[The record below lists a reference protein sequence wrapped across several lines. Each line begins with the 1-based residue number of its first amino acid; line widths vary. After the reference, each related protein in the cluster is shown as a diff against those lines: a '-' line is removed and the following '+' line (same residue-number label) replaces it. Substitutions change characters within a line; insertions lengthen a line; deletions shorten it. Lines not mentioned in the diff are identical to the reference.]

1 MAVEAAAAEAAV
13 SPDVVAADAE
23 VAVAEDAVVAKSS
36 FADLPQLGVGIGF
49 RPTYRSQLFIHRA
62 QVDFLEIIA
71 DHYYHITPPVGD
83 ELHLLA
89 NNFKLIPH
97 GLALSLGSA
106 EGLNEDYL
114 SHFVSCVSRIRPAWC
129 SDHIAFTRA
138 NGIDIGHL
146 TPLPKTNA
154 ALKSLRQNI
163 TRLQDHL
170 ETPFILENI
179 TESFRY
185 PNDQYSDADFLCE
198 ICEQNEVGILL
209 DVTNLFINAANY
221 NFDPL
226 TFLQKLPR
234 DKIVQLHFVGASFE
248 NGQWHDN
255 HAAATQEEI
264 WQLLIEVVKYAS
276 VKGIILERDLN
287 LPDLSELT
295 PELNRARTIMCE
307 FA

>member
-1 MAVEAAAAEAAV
+1 VEADVAAAV
-13 SPDVVAADAE
+13 AE
-23 VAVAEDAVVAKSS
+23 VVVAEDAVVAKTS
-36 FADLPQLGVGIGF
+36 FADLPQLGVGLGF
-49 RPTYRSQLFIHRA
+49 RPSFRSQLFIHRA
-62 QVDFLEIIA
+62 QVDFLEVIA
-71 DHYYHITPPVGD
+71 DHYFQTTPPVGD
-83 ELHLLA
+83 ELQLLA

-106 EGLNEDYL
+106 EGLNNEYL
-114 SHFVSCVSRIRPAWC
+114 SNFVSCVSRLQPAWC

-146 TPLPKTNA
+146 TPLPRTNT
-154 ALKSLRQNI
+154 ALKALRQNI
-163 TRLQDHL
+163 RRLQDHL
-170 ETPFILENI
+170 ATPLILENI

-185 PNDQYSDADFLCE
+185 PNDQYGDADFLCE

-209 DVTNLFINAANY
+209 DVTNLFINAANH

-226 TFLQKLPR
+226 TFLYKLPR
-234 DKIVQLHFVGASFE
+234 DKIVQLHFVGATFE
-248 NGQWHDN
+248 NGQWQDN
-255 HAAATQEEI
+255 HASATQEEI

-295 PELNRARTIMCE
+295 QELNRARTVMRE